1 MIRPPSRVL
10 PIPNF
15 QLLFFLMKVPFTVS
29 FEPKVSSH
37 CKLTDVSVPT
47 SMSAYLTLTVCY
59 SLTPSSCLGCL
70 YSSVCL
76 SIHLSV
82 CFPLPHEA
90 QTDDDCA
97 LLGRAHFQ
105 QLLKFRNVKADPS
118 CCCCCYYFR
127 QLHSK
132 HSKLSCLLR
141 CFELQRRVPS
151 NVSIGAGKAVVAAKR

>member
-1 MIRPPSRVL
+1 
-10 PIPNF
+10 
-15 QLLFFLMKVPFTVS
+15 MKVPFTVS

-59 SLTPSSCLGCL
+59 SLTPSLCLGCL
-70 YSSVCL
+70 YHLSVFLFVC
-76 SIHLSV
+76 LSV
-82 CFPLPHEA
+82 CFPHEV

-118 CCCCCYYFR
+118 CCCCCCYYFR

-141 CFELQRRVPS
+141 CFELQRRVAS